1 VSDPPATQTPLWIRV
16 RRETRLALQRLLHPI
31 RRRAALARLQRLGAL
46 DRILV
51 VCYANVNRSPY
62 AAALLRR
69 DLAAEGLPITVEQ
82 GGFFGP
88 GRSPPELAKNLA
100 MTRGIDLREHRSR
113 FVTKDDTVGP
123 TLVIVMEDWHAVR
136 VRRSFGTPGD
146 RLLMLGDLDP
156 GPITSRSITDPVGGS
171 PETFAEVYD
180 RIDRCVAE
188 LLRGL
193 SGGRSRAVKGEK

>member
-1 VSDPPATQTPLWIRV
+1 MSDAPSTPTPLWIRV
-16 RRETRLALQRLLHPI
+16 RREARLTLQRLLHPI
-31 RRRAALARLQRLGAL
+31 RRRVALARLQRLADV
-46 DRILV
+46 DRIV
-51 VCYANVNRSPY
+51 VICYANVNRSPY

-69 DLAAEGLPITVEQ
+69 ALAEQGLPIRIEQ

-88 GRSPPELAKNLA
+88 GRSPPESARALA
-100 MTRGIDLREHRSR
+100 MTRGIDLRQHRSR

-136 VRRSFGTPGD
+136 VRRSFGTTRD
-146 RLLMLGDLDP
+146 RLLLLGDLDP

-188 LLRGL
+188 LVRGL
-193 SGGRSRAVKGEK
+193 SGARQGPAADG